1 MTEKQ
6 ILFYLFFGGLCHVI
20 YGFLIPQPGIEH
32 RPLQQMHRVV
42 TTGLPGI
49 SQEAVYLKLI
59 NFYFWLH

>member
-20 YGFLIPQPGIEH
+20 YGFLIAQSGIVH
-32 RPLQQMHRVV
+32 GPLQQMHQIV
-42 TTGLPGI
+42 TNGLPGI